1 MTAPAPDPRA
11 VATRWAS
18 AGVLALAL
26 PVAPLAVAAVGGSAA
41 PAILAAGAAGLA
53 GLAAWL
59 GPAAW
64 PGIAR
69 GIAVE
74 RVMVTAMIAWAA
86 ALDAAVAGV
95 AVHDGGVSFTPAIV
109 AVTVAAYATG
119 SVWSLRAPGDVW
131 WRWPVACTLTAV
143 AWIVAQ
149 AAA

>member
-1 MTAPAPDPRA
+1 VDDVRTAAPSQ
-11 VATRWAS
+11 WAA

-41 PAILAAGAAGLA
+41 PGILAAGAAGLA

-69 GIAVE
+69 ALAVE
-74 RVMVTAMIAWAA
+74 RVLVTAVIAWAA

-95 AVHDGGVSFTPAIV
+95 AVHDGGVSFTPVVVGA
-109 AVTVAAYATG
+109 TVAAYATG
-119 SVWSLRAPGDVW
+119 SVWSLRAPGEVW
-131 WRWPVACTLTAV
+131 WRWPVACTLTAA
-143 AWIVAQ
+143 AWILAQ
-149 AAA
+149 AAT

>member
-1 MTAPAPDPRA
+1 MDDARTAAPSQ
-11 VATRWAS
+11 WAA

-41 PAILAAGAAGLA
+41 PGILAGGAAGLA

-69 GIAVE
+69 ALAVE
-74 RVMVTAMIAWAA
+74 RVLVTAVIAWAA

-95 AVHDGGVSFTPAIV
+95 ALHDGGVSSSPVIV
-109 AVTVAAYATG
+109 GATVAAYATG
-119 SVWSLRAPGDVW
+119 SVWSLRAPGEVW
-131 WRWPVACTLTAV
+131 WRWPVACALTAV
-143 AWIVAQ
+143 AWILAQ